1 VNWAKAISIA
11 KDQVTVTGK
20 NDDGTVVG
28 GTFKIGGN
36 RKPPNPVTW
45 EGTTFQNADGA
56 KVSTTVSTMIQAAAT
71 GDFPPSL
78 SKVVPD
84 MFKVILS
91 QSVKLTFTWP
101 ADAGNGDSLALNN
114 PSFVPINK

>member
-1 VNWAKAISIA
+1 MTI
-11 KDQVTVTGK
+11 TGK
-20 NDDGTVVG
+20 NDQNMILG

-56 KVSTTVSTMIQAAAT
+56 KASTTVSTMIQAT
-71 GDFPPSL
+71 MSGDFPPSL

-84 MFKVILS
+84 MWKVILS
-91 QSVKLTFTWP
+91 QTVKLTFTWP
-101 ADAGNGDSLALNN
+101 ADAGKGDSLTLQH
-114 PSFVPINK
+114 PSFVPISK

>member
-1 VNWAKAISIA
+1 MTI
-11 KDQVTVTGK
+11 TGK
-20 NDDGTVVG
+20 NDDGKVVG

-56 KVSTTVSTMIQAAAT
+56 KMSTNVSTTIAAAAS

-91 QSVKLTFTWP
+91 QTVKLTFTWP
-101 ADAGNGDSLALNN
+101 ADAGKGDSLALIN
-114 PSFVPINK
+114 PSFIPISK